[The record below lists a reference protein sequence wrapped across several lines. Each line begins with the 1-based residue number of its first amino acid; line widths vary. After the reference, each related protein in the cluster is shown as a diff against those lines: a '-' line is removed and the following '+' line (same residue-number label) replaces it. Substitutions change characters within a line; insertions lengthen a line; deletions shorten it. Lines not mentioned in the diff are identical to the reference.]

1 MLNQVSDVS
10 WSVDVKASSVAMAKE
25 AKPVAK
31 LQLKIDGS
39 EKSQMTV
46 EMDKVQ
52 LWDLYHKLDDIQ
64 SQLDSL
70 K

>member
-1 MLNQVSDVS
+1 M
-10 WSVDVKASSVAMAKE
+10 KASSIATAKE

-31 LQLKIDGS
+31 LQLKLEGS
-39 EKSQMTV
+39 EKSRVTV